1 MVGGFELVLLSY
13 WYLEEMSY
21 FPYSS
26 DIYEPVQW
34 AALILFTLELGLF
47 VLLVSMMIGRTS
59 IAVSVGASIMAERR
73 GVVMILTLLC
83 TFVSTDGF
91 GDPTLG
97 SALGVALSTLL
108 FSLLVIRR
116 SADAPCDLWNI
127 SGSAHKRLV
136 EREARRR
143 ILFKVSRDHAR
154 DGKRR
159 MSEGTYELREFDRN
173 QRIFDRR
180 ADPRQPSGIAQNL
193 SLPEAALGSI
203 GGFIASQ
210 NARVASIFALVTCL
224 PAMLP
229 ELAGVWASLPEA
241 TVVTLG
247 TFRWVIYACI
257 FGYYYPAIRGAT
269 PASKSLVLFVAVA
282 IPEVVWLMSDELTM
296 NELMLLVTARLGQAA
311 VLCFG
316 LSLFWERRLVQ
327 AAGLGW
333 GRIRDFRAL
342 RGLATPVIT
351 VAIAAATTVAT
362 GLAGATLTSIVQP
375 PEDPSQTPAPPG
387 AGPK

>member
-1 MVGGFELVLLSY
+1 MESGECRRVHTNFA
-13 WYLEEMSY
+13 
-21 FPYSS
+21 SS
-26 DIYEPVQW
+26 IGINEFSIDERIQDSLPALHKICPCRKLHLAPW
-34 AALILFTLELGLF
+34 AALP
-47 VLLVSMMIGRTS
+47 LV
-59 IAVSVGASIMAERR
+59 
-73 GVVMILTLLC
+73 
-83 TFVSTDGF
+83 
-91 GDPTLG
+91 
-97 SALGVALSTLL
+97 
-108 FSLLVIRR
+108 
-116 SADAPCDLWNI
+116 
-127 SGSAHKRLV
+127 
-136 EREARRR
+136 
-143 ILFKVSRDHAR
+143 
-154 DGKRR
+154 R
-159 MSEGTYELREFDRN
+159 MR
-173 QRIFDRR
+173 
-180 ADPRQPSGIAQNL
+180 
-193 SLPEAALGSI
+193 
-203 GGFIASQ
+203 ASQ
-210 NARVASIFALVTCL
+210 AFLLWLHVCQL
-224 PAMLP
+224 MLP
-229 ELAGVWASLPEA
+229 ELVGVWASLPEA

>member
-1 MVGGFELVLLSY
+1 MEYIWF
-13 WYLEEMSY
+13 
-21 FPYSS
+21 
-26 DIYEPVQW
+26 
-34 AALILFTLELGLF
+34 
-47 VLLVSMMIGRTS
+47 RTQ
-59 IAVSVGASIMAERR
+59 
-73 GVVMILTLLC
+73 
-83 TFVSTDGF
+83 
-91 GDPTLG
+91 
-97 SALGVALSTLL
+97 
-108 FSLLVIRR
+108 
-116 SADAPCDLWNI
+116 
-127 SGSAHKRLV
+127 RLV

-180 ADPRQPSGIAQNL
+180 ADPRQLSGIAQNL
-193 SLPEAALGSI
+193 SLPEAALGSM
-203 GGFIASQ
+203 GGFTASQ

-229 ELAGVWASLPEA
+229 ELVGVWASLPEA